1 MKFALKCSPGQ
12 KIERRSEKV
21 AIIGAGPAGL
31 GAAGYLICKGFQ
43 VDVYDKLP
51 EPGGLMIFGIPEYR
65 VPKKN
70 VRAGVKELIDL
81 GVNFILKTKV
91 VTDDEE
97 HVDGDDFVERRV
109 HLEELINKYDAVL
122 IATGTW
128 KSRTLEV
135 PGENLKGV
143 YLALDYLYRI
153 YTSELGYLPKSVV
166 YPVGDRVAV
175 VGAGLTA
182 VDAAIEAQRQGAKEV
197 YVLYRRTINEAP
209 AGKMEIQ
216 NLIKRGIKFVEL
228 VGITEILG
236 KDHVEAVRLIKMRL
250 GKPDRS
256 GRPAPEPIP
265 GSEYVMEM
273 DNVIAAVGEI
283 PTPPFKREC
292 CGIKLTPR
300 GTIDI
305 DQKHRTTRP
314 KVFAAGDVA
323 TGPSLIGKALKNGID
338 AAMAIEEYLTKGGWR
353 QV

>member
-1 MKFALKCSPGQ
+1 VKFALKCSPGQ
-12 KIERRSEKV
+12 KIERRSERI

-70 VRAGVKELIDL
+70 VRAGVKELIEL
-81 GVNFILKTKV
+81 GVNFILRTKIV
-91 VTDDEE
+91 ADEE
-97 HVDGDDFVERRV
+97 EHADGDEFAENKV
-109 HLEELINKYDAVL
+109 HFEQLINNYNAVL

-128 KSRTLEV
+128 RSRNLGV

-153 YTSELGYLPKSVV
+153 YTSELGYLPKSVI
-166 YPVGDRVAV
+166 YPTGDKVAV
-175 VGAGLTA
+175 IGAGLTA

-209 AGKMEIQ
+209 AGKAEIQ
-216 NLIKRGIKFVEL
+216 GLIKRGINFVEL
-228 VGITEILG
+228 VGIMEVLG
-236 KDHVEAVRLIKMRL
+236 KEHVEAVKLIKMRL

-256 GRPAPEPIP
+256 GRPAPEPVP
-265 GSEYVMEM
+265 GSEYTM
-273 DNVIAAVGEI
+273 DVDTVIAAVGEV
-283 PTPPFKREC
+283 PTPPFKDGC
-292 CGIKLTPR
+292 CGIKVTPHN
-300 GTIDI
+300 TIDI
-305 DQKHRTTRP
+305 DQKHRTTR
-314 KVFAAGDVA
+314 KGVFAAGDVA

-338 AAMAIEEYLTKGGWR
+338 AAMAIEEYLLKGGWR
-353 QV
+353 EK

>member
-12 KIERRSEKV
+12 KIERRKERV

-43 VDVYDKLP
+43 VDVYDKMP

-65 VPKKN
+65 IPKKN
-70 VRAGVKELIDL
+70 VRAGVKELVEL

-91 VTDDEE
+91 VADEE
-97 HVDGDDFVERRV
+97 VHTEGDEFVERKV
-109 HLEELINKYDAVL
+109 HLEDLINEYNAVL

-128 KSRTLEV
+128 KSRALGI

-153 YTSELGYLPKSVV
+153 YASELGYLPKSVV
-166 YPVGDRVAV
+166 YPTGNRVAV
-175 VGAGLTA
+175 IGAGLTA
-182 VDAAIEAQRQGAKEV
+182 VDAAIEAQRQGARDV

-209 AGKMEIQ
+209 AGKAEIQ
-216 NLIKRGIKFVEL
+216 GLIKRGIKFVEL
-228 VGITEILG
+228 TNIVEVLG
-236 KDHVEAVRLIKMRL
+236 KEHVEAVKLIKMRL
-250 GKPDRS
+250 GKPDES

-273 DNVIAAVGEI
+273 DTVIAAIGEV
-283 PTPPFKREC
+283 PTPPFRDGC
-292 CGIKLTPR
+292 CGIKLTHR

-305 DQKHRTTRP
+305 DQKHRTTRRG
-314 KVFAAGDVA
+314 VFAAGDVA

-338 AAMAIEEYLTKGGWR
+338 AAVAIEEYLLKGGWR
-353 QV
+353 EG